1 MPAWKGARLGA
12 TCCSLHLLGGSRQPP
27 LLGVGKLR
35 QAQDQQSRP
44 AGSARCPGE
53 GAELVAGRGGAHSPS
68 Q

>member
-12 TCCSLHLLGGSRQPP
+12 TSCSLHLPGGSRQPP

-35 QAQDQQSRP
+35 QAQDQRPRP
-44 AGSARCPGE
+44 AGSAGCPGE
-53 GAELVAGRGGAHSPS
+53 GAEPVAGRGGAHSPS